1 MDINNYKINPK
12 LVDYLDSKK
21 ITDYTPVQHKVIPLL
36 LKSNQVV
43 VEAPTG
49 TGKTLAFLLP
59 IITKMKL
66 EEQTLQYV
74 IFVPTRE
81 LGKQIHDVLLE
92 IKKYLPI
99 KTLLAT
105 GGEDIKE
112 QMSKT
117 KIQPQILIATA
128 NRFEKLAKESI
139 LDFSNLKYITVDEA
153 DMVINFGFI
162 NQILKLFTTLNIPE
176 NVVWSLFSATFPL
189 EVKNFIKN
197 QIKGKVENVTE
208 TQVNNTID
216 NAVIDIQHYDKDELM
231 INLLKAD
238 IFNPFLCL
246 IFVNSNKD
254 VDKVFN
260 LLKENGIKQIAKY
273 TSDMTPRERKQIMTQ
288 VQSEKIVYLIT
299 TDAVSRGIDFVGVSH
314 IINYNLPADLTYYR
328 HRVGR
333 TNRNNIVGVVYTF
346 ITSNEK
352 REIDKLEKINPF
364 INFKKVKKIEELWKD

>member
-1 MDINNYKINPK
+1 
-12 LVDYLDSKK
+12 
-21 ITDYTPVQHKVIPLL
+21 
-36 LKSNQVV
+36 
-43 VEAPTG
+43 
-49 TGKTLAFLLP
+49 
-59 IITKMKL
+59 
-66 EEQTLQYV
+66 
-74 IFVPTRE
+74 
-81 LGKQIHDVLLE
+81 
-92 IKKYLPI
+92 
-99 KTLLAT
+99 
-105 GGEDIKE
+105 
-112 QMSKT
+112 MSKT

-128 NRFEKLAKESI
+128 NRFEKLAKEDI
-139 LDFSNLKYITVDEA
+139 LDFSNIKYITVDEA

-162 NQILKLFTTLNIPE
+162 KQILNLFETIDVPA
-176 NVVWSLFSATFPL
+176 NVIWSLFSATFPL

-197 QIKGKVENVTE
+197 QIKGKVENVTVTTVE
-208 TQVNNTID
+208 NTID
-216 NAVIDIQHYDKDELM
+216 NVVVDIQHYDKDEMM
-231 INLLKAD
+231 IKLLQSD

-288 VQSEKIVYLIT
+288 VQSEKIIYLIT
-299 TDAVSRGIDFVGVSH
+299 TDAISRGIDFVGVSH

-352 REIDKLEKINPF
+352 KEIDKLEKINPF
-364 INFKKVKKIEELWKD
+364 INFKKVKKVEDLWKD